1 MIKEAI
7 SLAGLGMLMLSTAY
21 AEDSRWSYRIGATNV
36 AFDASAK
43 VSIDGTRVPGGSADA
58 SDNNALTFDFGYIIN
73 DNWNAR
79 LIVGIPPTTKVTG
92 AGTLPPIL
100 LGRVQYAPTVL
111 SATYNL
117 PQMGLVRP
125 YVGAGIN
132 YTRILKSKDANLT
145 SFDADHAW
153 APVLHIGAEANI
165 NRDWFVSFDIRKLY
179 LKTDASGFLG
189 PQVATARVTLN
200 PLLTSI
206 AIGRRF

>member
-1 MIKEAI
+1 MMIKEAI

-100 LGRVQYAPTVL
+100 LGRVQYVPTDRK
-111 SATYNL
+111 S
-117 PQMGLVRP
+117 
-125 YVGAGIN
+125 
-132 YTRILKSKDANLT
+132 TR
-145 SFDADHAW
+145 
-153 APVLHIGAEANI
+153 
-165 NRDWFVSFDIRKLY
+165 
-179 LKTDASGFLG
+179 
-189 PQVATARVTLN
+189 LN
-200 PLLTSI
+200 SSP
-206 AIGRRF
+206 

>member
-1 MIKEAI
+1 MIRRPPR
-7 SLAGLGMLMLSTAY
+7 STRTDTLLPY
-21 AEDSRWSYRIGATNV
+21 TTLFRS
-36 AFDASAK
+36 
-43 VSIDGTRVPGGSADA
+43 
-58 SDNNALTFDFGYIIN
+58 NNALTFDFGYIIN

-153 APVLHIGAEANI
+153 APVLHIG
-165 NRDWFVSFDIRKLY
+165 DRKS
-179 LKTDASGFLG
+179 T
-189 PQVATARVTLN
+189 RLN
-200 PLLTSI
+200 SSH
-206 AIGRRF
+206 

>member
-1 MIKEAI
+1 MMIKEAI

-100 LGRVQYAPTVL
+100 LGRVQYAPAVL

-145 SFDADHAW
+145 SFDEDHA
-153 APVLHIGAEANI
+153 
-165 NRDWFVSFDIRKLY
+165 
-179 LKTDASGFLG
+179 
-189 PQVATARVTLN
+189 
-200 PLLTSI
+200 
-206 AIGRRF
+206 

>member
-1 MIKEAI
+1 MMIKEAI

-92 AGTLPPIL
+92 ADRKSVVSGKSVSVRVD
-100 LGRVQYAPTVL
+100 LG
-111 SATYNL
+111 
-117 PQMGLVRP
+117 
-125 YVGAGIN
+125 
-132 YTRILKSKDANLT
+132 
-145 SFDADHAW
+145 
-153 APVLHIGAEANI
+153 
-165 NRDWFVSFDIRKLY
+165 
-179 LKTDASGFLG
+179 
-189 PQVATARVTLN
+189 
-200 PLLTSI
+200 
-206 AIGRRF
+206 GRRIIKKTNKKRTMEVLVTQQQTILRRQI